1 MAHSLMDDVRW
12 MSAVQQARIV
22 QEGLV
27 SPEELRSLAI
37 EVIERLD
44 PLLGAVVIPLFD
56 HPGTGVPM
64 LLKDAG
70 QEISGT
76 PHWVGVA
83 ALRDAGNCSEHTTAL
98 VHRFERA
105 GFSIIGKAAC
115 PSLSNGITTEPPGF
129 GPTRNPW
136 DLSRS
141 AGGSSGGPAAAVAA
155 GMVAVAHGSDAT
167 GSLRCPAALC
177 GVATLNPTAGR
188 IPSVPPA
195 GQPANVAWRDFVL
208 ARHAEDLSAV
218 FTALTGTEPMPSTT
232 PLRVGLL
239 DHDPELGL
247 AVHPACAAGVHVA
260 ARLLERLGHRVDVSW
275 PTALDSVWSVAAEA
289 FGVVSDS
296 VRPPV
301 LEWVSRRLG
310 RSVERGEID
319 DAVFEA
325 AERSS
330 TRSHGQIRR
339 AQELMDE
346 LGVAIET
353 WWHDFDLLIT
363 PTTFQ
368 PAWLLGG
375 DPGPADA
382 GTLMVPFSLS
392 GQPALSL
399 PLHQSDEGLP
409 VGVQLVGR
417 RHGDEMLLRVAQELQ
432 AAADWSACRPPNI

>member
-1 MAHSLMDDVRW
+1 
-12 MSAVQQARIV
+12 MSAVQQSQMLR
-22 QEGLV
+22 EGII
-27 SPEELRSLAI
+27 SSDELRSSVI
-37 EVIERLD
+37 EVIERLN
-44 PLLGAVVIPLFD
+44 PVIGAVVISLFD
-56 HPGTGVPM
+56 RPGEGVPM

-70 QEISGT
+70 QEIGGT

-83 ALRDAGNCSEHTTAL
+83 ALRDAQSRSKHTTAL
-98 VHRFERA
+98 VNQFEKA
-105 GFSIIGKAAC
+105 GFSIVGKGAC
-115 PSLSNGITTEPPGF
+115 PSLSSGVTTEPPGF
-129 GPTRNPW
+129 ASTRNPW

-177 GVATLNPTAGR
+177 GVATMNPTAGR

-208 ARHAEDLSAV
+208 ARHTEDLTAV
-218 FTALTGTEPMPSTT
+218 FRALTGAGASSWAT

-247 AVHPACAAGVHVA
+247 PVHPACASGVHVA
-260 ARLLERLGHRVDVSW
+260 ARLLEGLGHRVEVSW
-275 PTALDSVWSVAAEA
+275 PAALDSLWSVAAEA
-289 FGVVSDS
+289 FGVVSDA

-301 LEWVSRRLG
+301 IAWVSRGLG
-310 RSVERGEID
+310 RPVERGEID
-319 DAVFEA
+319 EAVFEA

-330 TRSHGQIRR
+330 TRSKDQIRN
-339 AQELMDE
+339 AQIVIDE
-346 LGVAIET
+346 LGAAIET
-353 WWHDFDLLIT
+353 WWDDFDLLIT

-375 DPGPADA
+375 DPGPVEA

-399 PLHQSDEGLP
+399 PLHQSDDGLP

-417 RHGDEMLLRVAQELQ
+417 RDADELLLQVAQDLQ
-432 AAADWSACRPPNI
+432 AAADWTARRPPNV